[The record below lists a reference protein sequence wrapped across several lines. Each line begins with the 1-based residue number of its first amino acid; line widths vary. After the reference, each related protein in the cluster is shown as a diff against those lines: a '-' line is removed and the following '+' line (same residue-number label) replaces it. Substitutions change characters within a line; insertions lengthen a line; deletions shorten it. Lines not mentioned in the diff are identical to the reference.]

1 MAELVHDQ
9 PEQKHHNESPPP
21 GVSRQRFRLGV
32 SGVAILALAATLFFA
47 RLGARALWSSEGRW
61 AEIAREM
68 HLNANYFWPTI
79 NGKLYYDKPLLSYW
93 MVLASAPV
101 TGGLNEAAAR
111 LPSAIT
117 GLLGVALAITLA
129 HRFYDRRTALLAGFI
144 LATSYSFVFFS
155 RHASA
160 DVETVTGEL
169 AALLFFLRYRE
180 RGEAWTIIA
189 AWLVMAF
196 TSLTK
201 GLLGFALPLLVMGTY
216 ATLADGWRELWS
228 RIGRPIRLM
237 SWGLEQNRWLV
248 NRITIP
254 AVALAG
260 IVYYLPFA
268 ISRARMH
275 SGAGIGMVF
284 RENVVRFFHPFD
296 HRGPIYIYFGAIFAL
311 MAPWSVF
318 LPSALIGAH
327 AKKAGRE
334 NHRDRFALIYFWA
347 TFVFFTLSG
356 SRRSYYL
363 LPILPAAAM
372 LVAHLLMQSASNVPV
387 IARRLINL
395 GYFVLMAASVFAVII
410 LLPPAAR
417 PSVLTAYPP
426 TPAPFAFATFWILVM
441 ASIAITMRD
450 FRPSKIAMSTAVIAY
465 LMSFYMFV
473 FAMPAVERYRS
484 ERPFAQAVRTQL
496 KDDFTGLAMY
506 RIWGPG
512 LVFYLSPEKPI
523 PEFDQADALASFT
536 RDNNVRWLIVR
547 ERDLP
552 TLTLTGSTVAMET
565 VFPWEVGTRTRN
577 KYLLVKLEPAPAIGE
592 SDHRSKV
599 SR

>member
-1 MAELVHDQ
+1 MSEIHEHPDQ
-9 PEQKHHNESPPP
+9 KNQNERPPL
-21 GVSRQRFRLGV
+21 GVARERFRLGV
-32 SGVAILALAATLFFA
+32 TGIAILTLAATLFFA

-68 HLNANYFWPTI
+68 HLNSNYFWPTI

-101 TGGLNEAAAR
+101 SGGINEAAAR
-111 LPSAIT
+111 LPSAIA
-117 GLLGVALAITLA
+117 GLLGVALTIILA

-169 AALLFFLRYRE
+169 ATLLFFLKYRE
-180 RGEAWTIIA
+180 RGEAWNIIA
-189 AWLVMAF
+189 AWLVMAI

-216 ATLADGWRELWS
+216 ATLANGWKELRA
-228 RIGRPIRLM
+228 RIGRPLELIT
-237 SWGLEQNRWLV
+237 WGIEQNRWLV
-248 NRITIP
+248 NRITIA
-254 AVALAG
+254 AVALAAV
-260 IVYYLPFA
+260 VYYFPFA
-268 ISRARMH
+268 MSRARMH

-296 HRGPIYIYFGAIFAL
+296 HRGPVYLYFGAIFAL

-318 LPSALIGAH
+318 LPSALIDAH
-327 AKKAGRE
+327 AKKEAGE
-334 NHRDRFALIYFWA
+334 ITRDRFALIYFWA

-372 LVAHLLMQSASNVPV
+372 LVAHLLMQSASKVPV
-387 IARRLINL
+387 LARRLINL
-395 GYFVLMAASVFAVII
+395 GYFILMAGSVFAAII
-410 LLPPAAR
+410 LLPPHAR
-417 PSVLTAYPP
+417 PSALTGYPP
-426 TPAPFAFATFWILVM
+426 TPAPIAFATFWILVM

-450 FRPSKIAMSTAVIAY
+450 FRPRTIAISTGVIAY

-484 ERPFAQAVRTQL
+484 ERPFAQTVRAQL
-496 KDDFTGLAMY
+496 NNDFTGLAMY

-512 LVFYLSPEKPI
+512 LVYYLASDKRI
-523 PEFDQADALASFT
+523 PEFEQPDELSSFAK
-536 RDNNVRWLIVR
+536 DNNVRWLIVR

-552 TLTLTGSTVAMET
+552 TLPFTGSTVAMET
-565 VFPWEVGTRTRN
+565 VYPWEVGTRTRN
-577 KYLLVKLEPAPAIGE
+577 KYLLVKLEPATAAGG
-592 SDHRSKV
+592 SDHRGV
-599 SR
+599 AN